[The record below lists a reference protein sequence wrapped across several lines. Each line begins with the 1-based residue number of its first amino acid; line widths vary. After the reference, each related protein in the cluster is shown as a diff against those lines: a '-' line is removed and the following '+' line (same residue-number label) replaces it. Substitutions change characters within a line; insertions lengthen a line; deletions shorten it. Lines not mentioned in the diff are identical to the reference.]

1 MALRNIKRTFTSC
14 YISRRDSFPQEL
26 IINQVDVKEIDASN
40 KSFKNEIQNS
50 PCDTKIIH
58 NIPSSL
64 IEATKEDKE
73 KLKHVLIMNALYEY
87 NMI

>member
-1 MALRNIKRTFTSC
+1 MAVKNIKRTFTSFL
-14 YISRRDSFPQEL
+14 SRRNSFTQES
-26 IINQVDVKEIDASN
+26 IINQVDVKEIAARN
-40 KSFKNEIQNS
+40 ESFKNGIPNS

-73 KLKHVLIMNALYEY
+73 KFKHVLIMNTLRDYSL
-87 NMI
+87 I